1 MAQEIED
8 VPVMYIELTDQQD
21 SGYRR
26 DDTVGTPYE
35 EKITFPG
42 VEFIPN
48 VGKRAE
54 PILDKEGKETG
65 RFSYV
70 PIRYIKGCDIIDVPL
85 QDKLGWKPNPIPQE
99 DAIQILK
106 GKSFLR
112 REGDTALFDYLEKVF
127 YNISAPNRS
136 QRAKGLFKV
145 VEITKQ
151 TEVLNEKDFM
161 AADAVMYVRS
171 LVLPQGKNTYKYRE
185 DKIDNI
191 LTILGLYGGDT
202 YPDKINVLTHAA
214 KNSPE
219 NFLRLVVKAD
229 DVTITEVTHAI
240 ELNVIT
246 INGNTIEYVDD
257 KKVLANLSDVKGGKD
272 KKIAAFAELLRTP
285 ELAQVY
291 QEMKVKVEIA
301 QEDSLK

>member
-1 MAQEIED
+1 MAHQEE

-35 EKITFPG
+35 EKITCPG

-54 PILDKEGKETG
+54 PIRDKDGIETG
-65 RFSYV
+65 RFSFV

-85 QDKLGWKPNPIPQE
+85 QDKLGWKPNAIPQE

-106 GKSFLR
+106 GKTLVR

-136 QRAKGLFKV
+136 PRAKGLYKV
-145 VEITKQ
+145 VEIEKQ

-171 LVLPQGKNTYKYRE
+171 LLLPTGKNTYKYRE

-191 LTILGLYGGDT
+191 LTILGLYGGDN
-202 YPDKINVLTHAA
+202 YPDKIKVLTHAA

-219 NFLRLVVKAD
+219 NFLKLVVKAD
-229 DVTITEVTHAI
+229 DVTVTEVTHAL
-240 ELNVIT
+240 ELDVIA
-246 INGNTIEYVDD
+246 INGTTIEYVDD

-285 ELAQVY
+285 EYAQAY
-291 QEMKVKVEIA
+291 QEMKVRVELA
-301 QEDSLK
+301 QENSLK